1 MQKKNYTRQ
10 KQNVQLRVET
20 SGQNP
25 WNLVQQNKEVYQDKL
40 IIKSEY
46 IQRNNKSKIY
56 TK

>member
-10 KQNVQLRVET
+10 KQNVQLKVEA
-20 SGQNP
+20 SAQNP
-25 WNLVQQNKEVYQDKL
+25 WNLVEQNKEVYQNKL